1 MKKTLFL
8 ASLLLI
14 CMNIAS
20 AQQQII
26 TTDIKNFWQAY
37 DQIKLTTDSARQ
49 IDLINQL
56 YIQKGTPGLKAL
68 MRVRNYHAQGFVYA
82 IKNYPKFWAS
92 VRNNTLKADG
102 YAKEIE
108 KAMVLLRKLYPELKP
123 ASIYFSIGALRTGG
137 TTLANKVLIGA
148 EISMADEQTNTEEI
162 QKDFPHL
169 PSFFKTRPIGGLV
182 FTNTHE
188 YVHTQQKSTIGN
200 TLLAQVVIEGVA
212 ELLAEKSLKAASP
225 NPQIA
230 FGKVNDAQ
238 IKVAFEKEMFSS
250 SMANWL
256 YNSLANQFKMRDLGY
271 YVGYAICEQFYN
283 QSKNK
288 KAAIKEMIELD
299 YNKEEE
305 LVAFVEKSKYFA
317 KPLAVYKEAFEKS
330 RPQVIGIKE
339 FENNSQNVNVNTK
352 TVTLYF
358 SQPMN
363 VNYRGF
369 DYGPTGEKNVLM
381 VQKVLGFSE
390 DKKSFS
396 YEVKL
401 EPNRHYQSVVTESFR
416 NEAGI
421 PLKAYLINFKT
432 AE

>member
-1 MKKTLFL
+1 MKKALLFIYIL
-8 ASLLLI
+8 FFNVAF
-14 CMNIAS
+14 
-20 AQQQII
+20 AQQHII

-37 DQIKLTTDSARQ
+37 DQIKLATDSAKK

-56 YIQKGTPGLKAL
+56 YIQKATPGLKAL
-68 MRVRNYHAQGFVYA
+68 MQVRNYHAQGFVYA
-82 IKNYPKFWAS
+82 INNYPLFWAS
-92 VRNNTLKADG
+92 VRNNTLNADN

-108 KAMVLLRKLYPELKP
+108 KAIVLLRKLYPALKP

-137 TTLANKVLIGA
+137 TTLEDKVLIGA
-148 EISMADEQTNTEEI
+148 EISMTDEQTNTTEI
-162 QKDFPHL
+162 QKDFAHL
-169 PSFFKTRPIGGLV
+169 PSFFKTRPIDGLV

-212 ELLAEKSLKAASP
+212 ELLAEKALKVASP

-230 FGKVNDAQ
+230 FGKANDAT
-238 IKVAFEKEMFSS
+238 IKAAFEKEMFSS

-256 YNSLANQFKMRDLGY
+256 YNSPNNPFKMRDLGY

-283 QSKNK
+283 LSKDK
-288 KAAIKEMIELD
+288 RAAIKEMIELD
-299 YNKEEE
+299 YNKEED
-305 LVAFVEKSKYFA
+305 LIAFVEKSKYFA
-317 KPLAVYKEAFEKS
+317 QPLAVYKEAFEKS

-339 FENNSQNVNVNTK
+339 FENNSQNVSVNTK

-363 VNYRGF
+363 VNFRGF

-401 EPNRHYQSVVTESFR
+401 EPNRHYQSVATERFR

>member
-1 MKKTLFL
+1 MKKNILIACFL
-8 ASLLLI
+8 AYFST
-14 CMNIAS
+14 S
-20 AQQQII
+20 FAQQRIV

-37 DQIKLTTDSARQ
+37 DQIKLTTDSAKQ
-49 IDLINQL
+49 VDLINQH

-68 MRVRNYHAQGFVYA
+68 MQVRNYNAQGFVNA
-82 IKNYPKFWAS
+82 IKNYPQFWAS
-92 VRNNTLKADG
+92 VRNNTLKADD

-108 KAMVLLRKLYPELKP
+108 KAVILLKELYPELKP
-123 ASIYFSIGALRTGG
+123 ATIYFSIGALRTGG
-137 TTLANKVLIGA
+137 TTLEDKVLIGA
-148 EISMADEQTNTEEI
+148 EISMTDEKTNTEEL
-162 QKDFPHL
+162 QKGFPHL
-169 PSFFKTRPIGGLV
+169 PGFFKTRPIDGLV

-188 YVHTQQKSTIGN
+188 YVHTQQKTTIGN
-200 TLLAQVVIEGVA
+200 TLLTQVVIEGVA
-212 ELLAEKSLKAASP
+212 ELLAEKSLKVASP

-230 FGKVNDAQ
+230 FGKANDAK

-250 SMANWL
+250 SVANWL
-256 YNSLANQFKMRDLGY
+256 YNSPNNEFKMRDLGY
-271 YVGYAICEQFYN
+271 YVGYAICEKFYN
-283 QSKNK
+283 LSKNK

-299 YNKEEE
+299 YNKEED
-305 LVAFVEKSKYFA
+305 LIAFVEKSKYFA

-339 FENNSQNVNVNTK
+339 FENNSQNVDVNTK

-363 VNYRGF
+363 VNSRGF

-401 EPNRHYQSVVTESFR
+401 EPNRHYQSVVTERFR

>member
-1 MKKTLFL
+1 MKKALLFIYIL
-8 ASLLLI
+8 FFNVAF
-14 CMNIAS
+14 
-20 AQQQII
+20 AQQHII

-37 DQIKLTTDSARQ
+37 DQIKLATDSAKK

-56 YIQKGTPGLKAL
+56 YIQKATPGLKAL
-68 MRVRNYHAQGFVYA
+68 MQVRNYHAQGFVYA
-82 IKNYPKFWAS
+82 INNYPLFWAS
-92 VRNNTLKADG
+92 VRNNTLNADN

-108 KAMVLLRKLYPELKP
+108 KAIVLLRKLYPALKP

-137 TTLANKVLIGA
+137 TTLEDKVLIGA
-148 EISMADEQTNTEEI
+148 EILMTDEQTNTTEI
-162 QKDFPHL
+162 QKDFAHL
-169 PSFFKTRPIGGLV
+169 PSFFKTRPIDGLV

-212 ELLAEKSLKAASP
+212 ELLAEKALKVASP

-230 FGKVNDAQ
+230 FGKANDAT
-238 IKVAFEKEMFSS
+238 IKAAFEKEMFSS

-256 YNSLANQFKMRDLGY
+256 YNSPNNPFKMRDLGY

-283 QSKNK
+283 LSKDK
-288 KAAIKEMIELD
+288 RAAIKEMIELD
-299 YNKEEE
+299 YNKEED
-305 LVAFVEKSKYFA
+305 LIAFVERSKYFA
-317 KPLAVYKEAFEKS
+317 QSLAVYKEAFEKS

-339 FENNSQNVNVNTK
+339 FENNSQNVSVNTK
-352 TVTLYF
+352 TITLYF

-363 VNYRGF
+363 IHYRGF

-381 VQKVLGFSE
+381 VQKVIGFSE

-401 EPNRHYQSVVTESFR
+401 EPNRHYQSVATERFR